1 MTVGELIETL
11 NSYPHTVQIVIED
24 ADTQWMIDKIHH
36 DISVGRDGIRRV
48 VLSGFYSEMKGGHN
62 T

>member
-11 NSYPHTVQIVIED
+11 SSYPHTVQIVIED
-24 ADTQWMIDKIHH
+24 ADTQWLIDTIHH
-36 DISVGRDGIRRV
+36 DISVGSDGIRRV
-48 VLSGFYSEMKGGHN
+48 VLSGLYSEMKGGHS